1 MLFGLPDDH
10 DLPNPLSNRFASE
23 IAIPAGHQIS
33 VIARVSVTDVGS
45 DGQIH
50 GLGRETL
57 GRCRSSYAPAV
68 LPAGMLGY
76 RRCEVARAARV
87 ASSDC
92 ACELLDVL
100 ELTALSVLASALAA
114 RRSLPRVGGAPR
126 LGSLKRRLF
135 HQGPLTLVSLTTA
148 APLNDNGSESRML
161 ARSTRQRSVTS
172 WQIDEVAKVCAVE
185 TPRGSFGNV
194 DEPAG
199 RELVTAVR
207 AGRVAPHPKD
217 DDVLLLGF
225 AV

>member
-1 MLFGLPDDH
+1 
-10 DLPNPLSNRFASE
+10 
-23 IAIPAGHQIS
+23 
-33 VIARVSVTDVGS
+33 
-45 DGQIH
+45 
-50 GLGRETL
+50 
-57 GRCRSSYAPAV
+57 
-68 LPAGMLGY
+68 
-76 RRCEVARAARV
+76 
-87 ASSDC
+87 
-92 ACELLDVL
+92 
-100 ELTALSVLASALAA
+100 
-114 RRSLPRVGGAPR
+114 
-126 LGSLKRRLF
+126 
-135 HQGPLTLVSLTTA
+135 
-148 APLNDNGSESRML
+148 ML